1 MADSTD
7 SPRQPLSTDRRDLE
21 ARRLLEAYKQ
31 RGDMRARDRLIMTYA
46 PLAKYIVYKKIRS
59 LPAHCDREDL
69 ISCALE
75 ALIRS
80 IDRYEPQ
87 RGATLEQF
95 AWTRIHGAVIDEL
108 RRQDWAPRTLRRWE
122 RDILAAR
129 DNFANVYGRQPTQ
142 DELAAA
148 VGSTA
153 AELTERQRE
162 IAASELTSLNSMV
175 LTADAAIERI
185 DTLASQDRETDPE
198 FAGAKAEAK
207 AKFRRAFAALSERE
221 REIAVLV
228 YVKHLTLREIG
239 EILGVSESRVC
250 QIHGQLKHRLREAL
264 RRDADL
270 FHEVA

>member
-1 MADSTD
+1 MAETTD
-7 SPRQPLSTDRRDLE
+7 PRQPQSNERRDLE

-122 RDILAAR
+122 RDILAAK
-129 DNFANVYGRQPTQ
+129 DNFANVYGRQPTH

-148 VGSTA
+148 VGATPG
-153 AELTERQRE
+153 ELGERQRE

-221 REIAVLV
+221 REIAILV

-270 FHEVA
+270 FQEVA

>member
-1 MADSTD
+1 MAESTD
-7 SPRQPLSTDRRDLE
+7 PRQTQSSDRRDLE
-21 ARRLLEAYKQ
+21 AQRLLEAYKK
-31 RGDMRARDRLIMTYA
+31 RGDMQARDRLIMTYA

-80 IDRYEPQ
+80 IDRFEPH

-148 VGSTA
+148 VGTTPD
-153 AELTERQRE
+153 ELGERQRE

-175 LTADAAIERI
+175 LTADAAIEHI

-270 FHEVA
+270 FQEVA

>member
-1 MADSTD
+1 MAANED
-7 SPRQPLSTDRRDLE
+7 SPRTDRRAED
-21 ARRLLEAYKQ
+21 AQRLLELYKKH
-31 RGDMRARDRLIMTYA
+31 GDMGARDRLIMTYA

-75 ALIRS
+75 ALIKS
-80 IDRYEPQ
+80 IDRYEPS
-87 RGATLEQF
+87 RGTTLEQF

-122 RDILAAR
+122 RDIIAAR
-129 DNFANVYGRQPTQ
+129 DNFASIYGRQPT
-142 DELAAA
+142 DEELAAA
-148 VGSTA
+148 VGTTPQ
-153 AELTERQRE
+153 ELHAHQRE
-162 IAASELTSLNSMV
+162 IATSDVTSLNSMV
-175 LTADAAIERI
+175 LTAEAAIERI
-185 DTLASQDRETDPE
+185 DTLASGDRSLDPE
-198 FAGAKAEAK
+198 FAGAMSEAK
-207 AKFRRAFAALSERE
+207 AKFRRAFAALNERE

-228 YVKHLTLREIG
+228 YVKNLTLREIG

-250 QIHGQLKHRLREAL
+250 QIHGQLKARLREAL